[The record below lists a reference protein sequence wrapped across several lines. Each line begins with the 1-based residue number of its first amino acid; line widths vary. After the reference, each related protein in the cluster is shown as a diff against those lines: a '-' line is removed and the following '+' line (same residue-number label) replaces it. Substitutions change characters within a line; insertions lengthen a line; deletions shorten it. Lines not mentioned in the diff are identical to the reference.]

1 MDNVRR
7 NFHQTLED
15 IRQEMIQMAALVTE
29 GIPRATETLL
39 AGDLR
44 EAQRIVEDDDP
55 LDARAVDLEETCYQV
70 LALQQPMAGD
80 LRGIVTAIRMIAE
93 IERSGDL
100 VVNIAKG
107 ARRIFGTEIPA
118 RLRGRITDMGEEA
131 TRLFR
136 IAMDSYIDQDAD
148 LAAAIDDLD
157 DRLDGIHRDYVQE
170 IFRAHQE
177 GEVTIEAGIQL
188 ALIGRHYERIGDHA
202 VNIGERVRYMVTGW
216 LPEHAG
222 AARDA
227 ARRERTGEVA
237 AVPSP
242 VTDETDGETP

>member
-1 MDNVRR
+1 MDGARR
-7 NFHQTLED
+7 NFHQTLEE

-39 AGDLR
+39 MGDLR

-55 LDARAVDLEETCYQV
+55 LDARAIILEETCYQV

-80 LRGIVTAIRMIAE
+80 LRGIVTAIRMIAD

-107 ARRIFGTEIPA
+107 ARRMFGTDIPA
-118 RLRGRITDMGEEA
+118 RLRGLIGDMGEEA
-131 TRLFR
+131 TRLLR
-136 IAMDSYIDQDAD
+136 VSMDAYIDEDAD
-148 LAAAIDDLD
+148 LAAALDDLD
-157 DRLDGIHRDYVQE
+157 DRLDAIHRGYIQE
-170 IFRAHQE
+170 IFRAHQD
-177 GEVTIEAGIQL
+177 GELTIQAAIQL
-188 ALIGRHYERIGDHA
+188 ALIGRYYERIGDHA

-222 AARDA
+222 AAR
-227 ARRERTGEVA
+227 VA
-237 AVPSP
+237 AKGDGPGPAPPIGPGSP
-242 VTDETDGETP
+242 ATDGSGDA

>member
-1 MDNVRR
+1 MDGARKS
-7 NFHQTLED
+7 FHQTLDE
-15 IRQEMIQMAALVTE
+15 IRHEMIQIAALVTE

-55 LDARAVDLEETCYQV
+55 LDARSVELEEVCYQV

-80 LRGIVTAIRMIAE
+80 LRGVVTAIRMITE
-93 IERSGDL
+93 IERAGDL

-107 ARRIFGTEIPA
+107 ARRMFGTEIPSS
-118 RLRGRITDMGEEA
+118 LRALVGDMGEEA

-136 IAMDSYIDQDAD
+136 VAIDAYVDEDAD
-148 LAAAIDDLD
+148 LAAALDDLD
-157 DRLDGIHRDYVQE
+157 DRLDSIHRAYIQE
-170 IFRAHQE
+170 IFRVHQD
-177 GEVTIEAGIQL
+177 GELTIQAAIQL

-222 AARDA
+222 AARAA
-227 ARRERTGEVA
+227 ARGEGAGRGPVPA
-237 AVPSP
+237 A
-242 VTDETDGETP
+242 EGEEP